1 MVSSK
6 RFLQMSLLLIGLMIS
21 SFVSSGQSDGKVY
34 AVLFFSPT
42 CPHCHELMQD
52 TLPPIQEKFGE
63 QLVVL
68 FVDVTTEGGSALAQS
83 AYSHYNIARD
93 NWVVPMMVVNEQVLI
108 GGSQIPTQLPL
119 ITRAGLEAGGITIPS
134 FPLMQSAFEQWRADN
149 PDASNS
155 VLSTVDSSPPIVQS
169 FNNDPLASI
178 ITIGI
183 LIGLI
188 ISAIGLVMTRHS
200 GLPLVVPQFAIILAT
215 VVALVVGVSIT
226 LGEQYDTIAMPI
238 ARVAF
243 ISLLIAILVAIAG
256 HRVQVTVSLV
266 TLVGVMVSAY
276 MAYVEMTANPAV
288 CGVIG
293 DCNAVQQSEYA
304 SLFGVPIG
312 LIGVI
317 GYLMMFILNITINR
331 VPQKYRWQFLFMLKV
346 LVGGAAGF
354 TIYLTFL
361 EPFVIGAVCA
371 WCLLSSLIILNL
383 MWLVIPLI
391 ADKKHKPK
399 PYLWHQMA

>member
-1 MVSSK
+1 MVIPK
-6 RFLQMSLLLIGLMIS
+6 RFLQLSLLLIGLMIS
-21 SFVSSGQSDGKVY
+21 SFTSTGQADGKVY

-42 CPHCHELMQD
+42 CPHCHQLMQD

-63 QLVVL
+63 QLIVL

-83 AYSHYNIARD
+83 AYAYYNIPRD

-134 FPLMQSAFEQWRADN
+134 FPLMQSAFEQWMANN
-149 PDASNS
+149 PDTANS
-155 VLSTVDSSPPIVQS
+155 VLSTTDSSSPIVQS

-183 LIGLI
+183 LISLI
-188 ISAIGLVMTRHS
+188 ISAIGLVMTRQS
-200 GLPLVVPQFAIILAT
+200 GLPLVVPQLAIILAT
-215 VVALVVGVSIT
+215 IVALIVGLSIT

-304 SLFGVPIG
+304 SLMGIPIG
-312 LIGVI
+312 VIGVI

-331 VPQKYRWQFLFMLKV
+331 VPPKYRWQFLFMLKV
-346 LVGGAAGF
+346 LVGGAAVF

-371 WCLLSSLIILNL
+371 WCLLSSLIVLNL
-383 MWLVIPLI
+383 MWLVIPMI

-399 PYLWHQMA
+399 PYLWHQGA